1 MTGMN
6 ALLLTL
12 VAAGPPGRG
21 SQDLDPCTL
30 LTAEQVQALAPGQTI
45 PAGASQ
51 TVSGPMGV
59 TRCRYE
65 WGKAGQATATK
76 YTLDVTLSDAS
87 KAYPGA
93 KPGDIKEALARP
105 AAGEPPAILLPKT
118 GDGAYYKSS
127 GTTRSDAVAL
137 VNGMVLEITLQGP
150 GASGRRNQVIAL
162 LRSAVQRF

>member
-1 MTGMN
+1 MN

-12 VAAGPPGRG
+12 AAAVPPGRQ
-21 SQDLDPCTL
+21 SQVQDPCTL
-30 LTAEQVQALAPGQTI
+30 LTADQVQALAKGHTI
-45 PAGASQ
+45 PPGTSQ

-65 WGKAGQATATK
+65 WGTAGQATAGK
-76 YTLDVTLSDAS
+76 YTLDVTLSDAA

-105 AAGEPPAILLPKT
+105 AAGDPPAIILPKT
-118 GDGAYYKSS
+118 GDGAYFKSS

-150 GASGRRNQVIAL
+150 GASGKRNQVIAL